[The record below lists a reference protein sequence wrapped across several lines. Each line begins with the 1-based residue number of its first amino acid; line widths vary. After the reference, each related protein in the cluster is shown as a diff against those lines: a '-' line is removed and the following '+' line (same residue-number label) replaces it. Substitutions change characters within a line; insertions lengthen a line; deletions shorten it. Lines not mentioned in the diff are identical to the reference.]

1 MELLELLWTSKEG
14 PTKGTAP
21 NYSKTSLET
30 DSTMAAV
37 YQVRP
42 TAHKLGSQP
51 TVTTTERPESMVSFK
66 TMDTETATATESV
79 RNSVA
84 QPEENDDGDESLILA
99 IRALRLLENPQAAA
113 TEAIQAFD
121 PKASLHP
128 DLVRLLV
135 AAAINHPDV
144 AQGLVELGQSHQDH
158 HLVRSTSYGT
168 IQQRNGE
175 GAGRAAHSL
184 LHEISISSLLSSI
197 SESTS
202 RRAAELGSS
211 EASAKPTLKRRLS
224 VLSSATKKGSFDA
237 QQHPVAPPPRKEKI
251 SLDSIKKICKA
262 NLKDTQESIEALERA
277 DFDDE
282 FIGADELKRM
292 AEESLGH
299 ETGKFAL
306 CLALTLR
313 DEAQRWEATQL
324 LMTAMADKLKL
335 LLTLKGRFGPDGDV
349 GLPGQDGFGIRDCW
363 VVLSEAERQR
373 LAVEDDGAWPRHLRT
388 VAQLAPRYAAKAW
401 DVLGVCDAIQE
412 SLMPSRRSSV
422 EGAEAGRGSCSSS
435 DGDRSE
441 GGAAAAAAETPRQQM
456 VKHQAATMAAASP
469 QEITDRWAFF
479 FDLLDEEAA
488 RRCFRE
494 LRLLRQLFNAA
505 GTPASPT
512 RAANLKSR
520 ARRAFDMGGRAEDDV
535 ERWLDT
541 KWAMTAMKGFLV
553 AKAQAAC
560 GDGDEDGG
568 AAGLE
573 RLDRLDNAFCK
584 TFWACLGSGDHR
596 RLAKEDGKQWV
607 LDIMRVFEDR
617 RRYDVMFRLRDILH
631 FMQSNM

>member
-1 MELLELLWTSKEG
+1 MELLELFWTSRG
-14 PTKGTAP
+14 PTKEHDDP
-21 NYSKTSLET
+21 KHLNTSLKT
-30 DSTMAAV
+30 DPTMAAV
-37 YQVRP
+37 CQARP
-42 TAHKLGSQP
+42 PAHKLGSQP
-51 TVTTTERPESMVSFK
+51 VVTTTERPESLASFK
-66 TMDTETATATESV
+66 SMDTETVTATESV
-79 RNSVA
+79 RNSLA
-84 QPEENDDGDESLILA
+84 HPDENDDGDESLILA

-144 AQGLVELGQSHQDH
+144 AQGLVELGQGQQD
-158 HLVRSTSYGT
+158 HLVRSATFGALQRSGGGGGGGDGT
-168 IQQRNGE
+168 RRGV
-175 GAGRAAHSL
+175 HSL
-184 LHEISISSLLSSI
+184 VHEISISSLLSSI

-202 RRAAELGSS
+202 RRASDSGAYG
-211 EASAKPTLKRRLS
+211 EAAAKPTLKRRLS
-224 VLSSATKKGSFDA
+224 VLSSTKKASEAA
-237 QQHPVAPPPRKEKI
+237 QQQQQAAPPPRKEKI
-251 SLDSIKKICKA
+251 SIDSIKKICKA
-262 NLKDTQESIEALERA
+262 NLKDTQESIDALERA

-282 FIGADELKRM
+282 FIGAAELKRM

-313 DEAQRWEATQL
+313 DGAQRWEATQY

-335 LLTLKGRFGPDGDV
+335 LLSLKGRFGPDGDV

-363 VVLSEAERQR
+363 VVLSEAERER
-373 LAVEDDGAWPRHLRT
+373 LAVEDDGAWPQHLRR
-388 VAQLAPRYAAKAW
+388 VAQLAPRHAAKAW
-401 DVLGVCDAIQE
+401 EILAACEKIQE
-412 SLMPSRRSSV
+412 ALAPPSQRSSE
-422 EGAEAGRGSCSSS
+422 EGGRSGSLSSSS
-435 DGDRSE
+435 DDGDGEGSE
-441 GGAAAAAAETPRQQM
+441 AAAETPRQAV
-456 VKHQAATMAAASP
+456 VKRHAMSAASP

-505 GTPASPT
+505 GSPT
-512 RAANLKSR
+512 RSANLKSR
-520 ARRAFDMGGRAEDDV
+520 AKKAFDMGRAEDDM

-541 KWAMTAMKGFLV
+541 KWAMTAMKSFMV
-553 AKAQAAC
+553 SKAGAC
-560 GDGDEDGG
+560 DEDGG
-568 AAGLE
+568 EVSFE

-584 TFWACLGSGDHR
+584 TFWACLGSGDHK

-607 LDIMRVFEDR
+607 GDIMKVFEDR